1 MRDFPLAAAIR
12 LAAALLYLVSSAPLY
27 AQPNPAPTSRETR
40 EAEQRAAWQAASA
53 VATRGP
59 ADVTLLDQ
67 AVLKLPARYVFVPKA
82 EAARIMRALGN
93 TINEATFVGIVVH
106 TSDDEPWIVVVR
118 HIKEGYI
125 KDDDAKSWNRDE
137 LLKNIKEGTEEANQD
152 RRARGFAELEILGW
166 VEPPAYDAQTHRLVW
181 SLSNKTKGEPDAQDK
196 GINYNTYA
204 LGRDGYFSLN
214 LLTNSGRIGRDKAV
228 AHELLADLGYNSGKR
243 YDDFN
248 SSTDHI
254 AEYGLAALIG
264 GIAVKKL
271 GLFALIGVFVL
282 KFAKVIV
289 IGALALGAGLLKL
302 FRRKPA
308 A

>member
-12 LAAALLYLVSSAPLY
+12 LAAALLYLFASAPLY
-27 AQPNPAPTSRETR
+27 AQPNPAPTSREAR
-40 EAEQRAAWQAASA
+40 EAEQRAAWQAAAA

-93 TINEATFVGIVVH
+93 TINEAAFVGIVVH
-106 TSDDEPWIVVVR
+106 AGDDDQWIVVVR

-125 KDDDAKSWNRDE
+125 KDDDAKNWNRDE
-137 LLKNIKEGTEEANQD
+137 LLKNLKEGTEEANQD
-152 RRARGFAELEILGW
+152 RRARGFAELEVLGW

-181 SLSNKTKGEPDAQDK
+181 SLSSKTKGEPDAQVK

-214 LLTNSGRIGRDKAV
+214 LLTNSSRIGRDKTV

-243 YDDFN
+243 YEDFN

-264 GIAVKKL
+264 GIAAKKL
-271 GLFALIGVFVL
+271 GLLALIGVFVL
-282 KFAKVIV
+282 KFAKVIA
-289 IGALALGAGLLKL
+289 IGALALGAGVLKF